1 MGNTINKNHIW
12 ALLIILVLIFAGT
25 SSTRLKFGN
34 VFLKDTLT
42 GSMKITS
49 GGIYVGD
56 SDSGYLAGVRLQS
69 SSVESSGG
77 YFFASRDVYID
88 DDGYDLRYVTTGN
101 GDHLFNDNVT
111 IDSILTLR
119 SSANVIING
128 DDKEVT
134 VDASF
139 MKITSDDA
147 TSTNRTFTL
156 TDGTYSGQ
164 VLIIHYFAATNQ
176 AEIVDGGSESG
187 LNGTMT
193 FDNLDESLTLIW
205 NGTYWVELTRID
217 N

>member
-1 MGNTINKNHIW
+1 MKKIILII
-12 ALLIILVLIFAGT
+12 ALLISIT
-25 SSTRLKFGN
+25 SLAESQTRLKFGD
-34 VFLKDTLT
+34 VMLKDTLSGYT
-42 GSMKITS
+42 KFTE
-49 GGIYVGD
+49 GGIVIAT
-56 SDSGYLAGVRLQS
+56 SDSIMLGGSTITPTTLYNFNGGIHLYRNVITIISDGDDIDYTVTQGV
-69 SSVESSGG
+69 
-77 YFFASRDVYID
+77 
-88 DDGYDLRYVTTGN
+88 
-101 GDHLFNDNVT
+101 HKFNDNVV

-128 DDKEVT
+128 DAKEVT

-205 NGTYWVELTRID
+205 NGTYWTELSRID